1 MQHDVQEA
9 FKAKGMEVGLNAKP
23 KDIWMVV
30 RTTAQNIH
38 NNVRGV
44 H

>member
-1 MQHDVQEA
+1 M
-9 FKAKGMEVGLNAKP
+9 GMEVGLNAKP

-38 NNVRGV
+38 NNVRGM